1 MCGLRECMNR
11 MGASHRLTKT
21 LTNVTGAVVFIK
33 FHVSTKFQIFV
44 STCPRFEPWN
54 VGIIARAYDH

>member
-1 MCGLRECMNR
+1 MNR